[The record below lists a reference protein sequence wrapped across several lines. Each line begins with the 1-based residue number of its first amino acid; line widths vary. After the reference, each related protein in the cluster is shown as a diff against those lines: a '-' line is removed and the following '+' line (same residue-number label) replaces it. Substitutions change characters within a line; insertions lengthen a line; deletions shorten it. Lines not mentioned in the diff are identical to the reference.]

1 MINFAQAQYLVL
13 LLLVPLFFVAYA
25 VMRHFRRKR
34 LERLGEKDL
43 VSGLMPSVSS
53 SKAWVRVTL
62 FSLAFFFFVIG
73 LSLTIIFKGHY
84 MDSEIGENRHMK
96 ERGIRCASQQ
106 MREEEAQ
113 LRQGAVRSGTDS
125 CTTGCASC
133 TAAACPQQ
141 HPKTH

>member
-1 MINFAQAQYLVL
+1 MS
-13 LLLVPLFFVAYA
+13 
-25 VMRHFRRKR
+25 
-34 LERLGEKDL
+34 
-43 VSGLMPSVSS
+43 SGLLIFLITVG
-53 SKAWVRVTL
+53 AV
-62 FSLAFFFFVIG
+62 AFFVIG

-133 TAAACPQQ
+133 AAAACPQQ
-141 HPKTH
+141 HPETH